1 MSKLKLVDEAI
12 LIFIDSI
19 KKRPTLWCAWLELA
33 SLIKSLEALQNLNHS
48 SLPQHWMKD
57 LFMAHCYMELS
68 LSEDAVN
75 IYTVYCN
82 KGFHKSV
89 YVKSQIAKCYDN
101 LRGKT
106 TIKIVN

>member
-1 MSKLKLVDEAI
+1 LSKLKLVDEAI

-82 KGFHKSV
+82 KGFNKSV

-106 TIKIVN
+106 TI